1 MNILNKFTR
10 KRKEMQD
17 VVERIKKYKQLF
29 SITSEELSKRSGIPL
44 GTLNKILSSSTK
56 SIKTETLAAI
66 AKGLDV
72 SVNDLV
78 GREKKQEVYSRAS
91 ARVYRRASRKTERN
105 QT

>member
-1 MNILNKFTR
+1 
-10 KRKEMQD
+10 MQD

-72 SVNDLV
+72 SVSDLV
-78 GREKKQEVYSRAS
+78 GREKKQEIYSRS
-91 ARVYRRASRKTERN
+91 TVDPIFSYCRVAAVTIPTGVAGSR
-105 QT
+105 

>member
-1 MNILNKFTR
+1 
-10 KRKEMQD
+10 MQD

-72 SVNDLV
+72 SVLPPSRPNSKSATL
-78 GREKKQEVYSRAS
+78 KKT
-91 ARVYRRASRKTERN
+91 RKAFLTRSKLIRLN
-105 QT
+105 G